1 MTSSTVPTLVVGTD
15 GACTGNPG
23 PTGWAYICADGRWR
37 AGGRPSG
44 TNQVGELMAVL
55 WALTD
60 FADVPL
66 EIESDSTYAIGCST
80 TWKAGWQRINYQR
93 AKPLSNLD
101 IIRPIHA
108 LLDARVL
115 PVCFTKV
122 KGHHPDPRKHPLN
135 VIADELATGAVQLAK
150 RARSAVDHSGIR
162 AMPR

>member
-1 MTSSTVPTLVVGTD
+1 MTASSLPTVIVGTD

-37 AGGRPSG
+37 SGGQPVG

-55 WALTD
+55 LALQD

-66 EIESDSTYAIGCST
+66 DIESDSAYAIGCAT
-80 TWKAGWQRINYQR
+80 TWKPGWQRINYQR

-108 LLDARVL
+108 LLDARRH
-115 PVCFTKV
+115 PVTFTKV

-135 VIADELATGAVQLAK
+135 VIADELATGAVQTV
-150 RARSAVDHSGIR
+150 RRVRTAVDLSGLR
-162 AMPR
+162 VMAG